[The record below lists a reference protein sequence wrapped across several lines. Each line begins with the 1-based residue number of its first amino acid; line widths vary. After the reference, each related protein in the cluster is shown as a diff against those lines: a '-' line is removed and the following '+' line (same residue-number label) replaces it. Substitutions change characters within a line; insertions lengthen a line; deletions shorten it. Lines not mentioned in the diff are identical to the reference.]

1 MKYINKPFAG
11 LCSILIL
18 WSSPALS
25 NSSEGQKQATQS
37 YEHQSALA
45 ELTNAE
51 VQRVIGGLQNYYVS
65 NMAWPGDIV
74 LIAGAGGFYSGN
86 FQTPFG
92 TVNGNLTGLGYQVT
106 LQFSGL
112 DNRQLAKLKSIA
124 LQNGGT
130 VSGNTLSYMIDPPQN
145 AAVVRSMLSR
155 LPDTTGSGLNT
166 MQANIN
172 MNGFNLENVGDIG
185 ADNIISNDATVQ
197 TFTSNQGTIDTLT
210 ASNASVDTATIANGT
225 VTNLTSSNASI
236 DSLTATSANI
246 DTATI
251 NQGQINTLTGQTL
264 TFNDGNVTNLSTSDL
279 DATRAV
285 IDSATITALN
295 GTTANLDTAKV
306 NLGEF
311 NRLESTNADITN
323 LNSNKAVI
331 NNLESNVGSI
341 ANLTS
346 SKATITNADIT
357 NGKIRTLDITQ
368 VLNAPTANIDK
379 IYSNL
384 VDSDLIVTSRLQ
396 SKTGVI
402 DIDADVNIDGNLS
415 AKNGEFESVRVTNNL
430 ILGGD
435 ITDSSGNR
443 LVDRSGRLF
452 YQNQDTDLRYLK
464 VGATAYNAN
473 RLGGVDAGRF
483 ARNDTSN
490 TFTRKQFFKSG
501 VDVDGTLTADNIAAS
516 GTISANRFVL
526 NGWDMGSIQGS
537 LNQLNNKD
545 TNLQNQINDIKNNS
559 SSGGWAG
566 PTYVGRDTSFVAW
579 ADGMLNTFG
588 SGGLGLVYMHE
599 MVNGRER
606 LVTICASDPATTSR
620 GHSCTVPIKK
630 GTKYT
635 FGGSHG
641 AGSYAVGYVYA
652 FN

>member
-1 MKYINKPFAG
+1 MKYVQRSFLAIC
-11 LCSILIL
+11 CSTLL
-18 WSSPALS
+18 LTTPAYA
-25 NSSEGQKQATQS
+25 NSTAAQRQASLS
-37 YEHQSALA
+37 YEHQTSLA

-51 VQRVIGGLQNYYVS
+51 VQRVIGALHNFYAS
-65 NMAWPGDIV
+65 NMAWPLDIA
-74 LIAGAGGFYSGN
+74 LISGVDGFYSGN

-92 TVNGNLTGLGYQVT
+92 SVNGQL
-106 LQFSGL
+106 SGVAYRVSVNFNGI
-112 DNRQLAKLKSIA
+112 DAKQLAKLKAITA
-124 LQNGGT
+124 QNGGT

-185 ADNIISNDATVQ
+185 ADNIISNNATVQ

-285 IDSATITALN
+285 IDSATITSLN

-490 TFTRKQFFKSG
+490 TFMRKQYFNAG
-501 VDVDGTLTADNIAAS
+501 LDVRGTLTADNIAAR

-537 LNQLNNKD
+537 LNHLNNKD
-545 TNLQNQINDIKNNS
+545 TNLQNQINDLKHNT
-559 SSGGWAG
+559 GAQM
-566 PTYVGRDTSFVAW
+566 GRW
-579 ADGMLNTFG
+579 K
-588 SGGLGLVYMHE
+588 HE
-599 MVNGRER
+599 MQGWQYKRRDYSAGRVILGGSYR
-606 LVTICASDPATTSR
+606 HTISNEVAC
-620 GHSCTVPIKK
+620 VK
-630 GTKYT
+630 GTL
-635 FGGSHG
+635 G
-641 AGSYAVGYVYA
+641 AIPYSYNSGDTGYNSFYLMKCE
-652 FN
+652 